1 MTPSGHFLRA
11 FGQAGDGPGRFSRPK
26 GVAVDRDGHVY
37 VVDGVFNNVQIFDD
51 EDHLL
56 LDWGGP
62 GAAAGQFCLPNAVV
76 INSKNEI
83 FVADAF
89 NHRIQMFRYLSQP

>member
-1 MTPSGHFLRA
+1 
-11 FGQAGDGPGRFSRPK
+11 
-26 GVAVDRDGHVY
+26 
-37 VVDGVFNNVQIFDD
+37 VQIFDD
-51 EDHLL
+51 QDRLL

-62 GAAAGQFCLPNAVV
+62 GAAAGQFCLPNAIV

-89 NHRIQMFRYLSQP
+89 NHRLQVFRYLSKP